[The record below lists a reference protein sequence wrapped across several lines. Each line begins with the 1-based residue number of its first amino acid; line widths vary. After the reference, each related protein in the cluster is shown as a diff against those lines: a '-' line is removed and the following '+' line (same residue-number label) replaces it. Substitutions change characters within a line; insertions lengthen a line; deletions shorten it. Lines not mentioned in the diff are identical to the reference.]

1 MAREAGRRSRSAAE
15 VVVIMWRDIPA
26 QINGKS
32 GDERH
37 QVMLPHR
44 FQKAIDRAAMVAG
57 KKTAQDYVG
66 EWRRTQHPLVGELAA
81 TVDATAASIELEFT
95 NERLHVLVANGGWD
109 PASPEH
115 PGTAPASIATD
126 DLSVGD
132 DSDEN
137 TDSDENPTAADN
149 ISDQEGPTS

>member
-1 MAREAGRRSRSAAE
+1 MPREGGGRRSRGGNE

-26 QINGKS
+26 QINGKQ

-57 KKTAQDYVG
+57 KKTAQDYIG
-66 EWRRTQHPLVGELAA
+66 EWRRTEHPLAGDLVSS
-81 TVDATAASIELEFT
+81 VDEIAESIEREFT

-109 PASPEH
+109 PASPEA
-115 PGTAPASIATD
+115 PTDTAPATS
-126 DLSVGD
+126 
-132 DSDEN
+132 SD
-137 TDSDENPTAADN
+137 P
-149 ISDQEGPTS
+149 EGPAS

>member
-1 MAREAGRRSRSAAE
+1 MPREGTGRRGRSSSE

-32 GDERH
+32 GEERH

-66 EWRRTQHPLVGELAA
+66 EWRRTQHPLTGELVVTVDEIAA
-81 TVDATAASIELEFT
+81 TIEREFT

-109 PASPEH
+109 PASPE
-115 PGTAPASIATD
+115 APADGERATPDILEALEAQD
-126 DLSVGD
+126 D
-132 DSDEN
+132 
-137 TDSDENPTAADN
+137 P
-149 ISDQEGPTS
+149 EGPAS

>member
-1 MAREAGRRSRSAAE
+1 MARPGSRRSTASE
-15 VVVIMWRDIPA
+15 VVVIIMWRDIPA

-32 GDERH
+32 GEKRH

-66 EWRRTQHPLVGELAA
+66 EWRRTNHPLVGDLVT
-81 TVDATAASIELEFT
+81 TVDATAASIEAEFT
-95 NERLHVLVANGGWD
+95 NQRLHVLVANGGWD

-115 PGTAPASIATD
+115 PGTAPVPIATD
-126 DLSVGD
+126 DLNVGD
-132 DSDEN
+132 DSEG
-137 TDSDENPTAADN
+137 TDGTDGRPPLAP
-149 ISDQEGPTS
+149 IDQEDPTS

>member
-1 MAREAGRRSRSAAE
+1 MPRRSSNE

-26 QINGKS
+26 QINGKA

-66 EWRRTQHPLVGELAA
+66 EWRRTNHPVVGELVECVE
-81 TVDATAASIELEFT
+81 TTAASIEREFT

-115 PGTAPASIATD
+115 PGTPAAPIGTD

-132 DSDEN
+132 DSDADTTSN
-137 TDSDENPTAADN
+137 TAPDTAPEP
-149 ISDQEGPTS
+149 EGPAS

>member
-1 MAREAGRRSRSAAE
+1 MGRRSSNE
-15 VVVIMWRDIPA
+15 LVVIMWRDIPA

-32 GDERH
+32 GGERH

-66 EWRRTQHPLVGELAA
+66 EWRRTEHPLAGELVES
-81 TVDATAASIELEFT
+81 VDATAASIEAEFT

-115 PGTAPASIATD
+115 PGTPAAPIAND
-126 DLSVGD
+126 DLAVGD
-132 DSDEN
+132 DSDAER
-137 TDSDENPTAADN
+137 DP
-149 ISDQEGPTS
+149 EGPTS